1 MKKILILVCLALC
14 FCFLCSC
21 ENENNSEAGTYITF
35 TDDAGTEISLLQKPG
50 KVASLFSSYAE
61 MVLLSGGSVDI
72 TVGEALERGFAN
84 KDTPLVDGGAGK
96 SINTELL
103 ISYKP
108 DFVVGS
114 YDIAAHRESAEILNA
129 SGIPAALFHVEN
141 FSDYERVMKILCE
154 IFDGKEQYEKNVEK
168 VKAEIEG
175 VLSSVPDGQKKKIL
189 FVRCASS
196 AKATKAKT
204 KSENFV
210 CEMLDEMNTYNIAEN
225 AKVLLDG
232 LSAEEIILEDPDF
245 IFFSAMGNE
254 EAAKEYMT
262 GVLESKEWQTL
273 SAVKTGNFAFLDKE
287 LFQYK
292 PNNRWGRAYKTLAE
306 LLYGQE

>member
-1 MKKILILVCLALC
+1 
-14 FCFLCSC
+14 
-21 ENENNSEAGTYITF
+21 
-35 TDDAGTEISLLQKPG
+35 
-50 KVASLFSSYAE
+50 
-61 MVLLSGGSVDI
+61 
-72 TVGEALERGFAN
+72 
-84 KDTPLVDGGAGK
+84 
-96 SINTELL
+96 
-103 ISYKP
+103 
-108 DFVVGS
+108 
-114 YDIAAHRESAEILNA
+114 
-129 SGIPAALFHVEN
+129 
-141 FSDYERVMKILCE
+141 
-154 IFDGKEQYEKNVEK
+154 
-168 VKAEIEG
+168 
-175 VLSSVPDGQKKKIL
+175 
-189 FVRCASS
+189 
-196 AKATKAKT
+196 
-204 KSENFV
+204 
-210 CEMLDEMNTYNIAEN
+210 MLDEMNTYNIAEN

>member
-1 MKKILILVCLALC
+1 MKKILILLCLALC

-21 ENENNSEAGTYITF
+21 EEENKASEDSHITF
-35 TDDAGTEISLLQKPG
+35 TDDAGAEITLLQKPK
-50 KVASLFSSYAE
+50 KVAALFSSHAE

-72 TVGEALERGFAN
+72 TVGEAAERGFVSE
-84 KDTPLVDGGAGK
+84 DTPLVDSGAGK

-103 ISYKP
+103 ISHSP
-108 DFVVGS
+108 DLVIGS
-114 YDIAAHRESAEILNA
+114 YDIASHRESAELLNTA
-129 SGIPAALFHVEN
+129 GIPAALFHVEN
-141 FSDYERVMKILCE
+141 FNDYERVMKILCE
-154 IFDGKEQYEKNVEK
+154 IFDGKEQYEKNVVA
-168 VKAEIEG
+168 VKAEIEE

-204 KSENFV
+204 KNENFV
-210 CEMLDEMNTYNIAEN
+210 CEMLDEMNTCNIAEN

-232 LSAEEIILEDPDF
+232 LSAEEIISEDPDF

-254 EAAKEYMT
+254 EAAKKYMT

-273 SAVKTGNFAFLDKE
+273 SAVKTGKYAFLDKE

-292 PNNRWGRAYKTLAE
+292 PNNRWGRAYRTLAE

>member
-154 IFDGKEQYEKNVEK
+154 ILD
-168 VKAEIEG
+168 
-175 VLSSVPDGQKKKIL
+175 
-189 FVRCASS
+189 
-196 AKATKAKT
+196 AK
-204 KSENFV
+204 
-210 CEMLDEMNTYNIAEN
+210 
-225 AKVLLDG
+225 G
-232 LSAEEIILEDPDF
+232 H
-245 IFFSAMGNE
+245 
-254 EAAKEYMT
+254 
-262 GVLESKEWQTL
+262 
-273 SAVKTGNFAFLDKE
+273 
-287 LFQYK
+287 
-292 PNNRWGRAYKTLAE
+292 
-306 LLYGQE
+306 